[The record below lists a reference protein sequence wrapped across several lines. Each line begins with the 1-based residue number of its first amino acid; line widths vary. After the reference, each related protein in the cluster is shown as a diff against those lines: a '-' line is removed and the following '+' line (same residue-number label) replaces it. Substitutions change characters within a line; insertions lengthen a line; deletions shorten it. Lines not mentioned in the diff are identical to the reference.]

1 VHPLLVQFLANL
13 QRARDIAALQS
24 ALSAQ
29 TIPALDLTDL
39 LRASLVLQVSA
50 LDALAHEIVH
60 YGMLEAHTGARPRTT
75 AFDAFGVTLADLQ
88 RASAG
93 QAGWLE
99 DAIRRAIG
107 WRTYQQPDKISEA
120 IALVS
125 PVKLW
130 DEVGKSLGRPAAD
143 IRRQLTAIVDRRNKI
158 AHEADLDPSFP
169 GTRWPI
175 SPSDVTDSAVF
186 LEGVGRAICALTL

>member
-1 VHPLLVQFLANL
+1 MHPLLVQFLANL

-29 TIPALDLTDL
+29 TIPVLDLTDL

-50 LDALAHEIVH
+50 LDALAHEIVRH
-60 YGMLEAHTGARPRTT
+60 GMLEAHAGVRPRTP

-120 IALVS
+120 MALVS

-130 DEVGKSLGRPAAD
+130 EEVGKKLGRPAAD
-143 IRRQLTAIVDRRNKI
+143 IRKQLTAIVDRRNKI
-158 AHEADLDPSFP
+158 SHEADLDPSFP

-175 SPSDVTDSAVF
+175 SLSDVTDSAVF
-186 LEGVGRAICALTL
+186 LEDVGRAICALTL